1 MTGVMRSF
9 VDDFVDVEGTNRR
22 EDRRIYIVG
31 EKFEI
36 TICRMECAILK
47 ETVVLEMEF
56 LWKH

>member
-31 EKFEI
+31 EKFGI

-47 ETVVLEMEF
+47 EIVVLEMEF